1 LWTTQE
7 QRKNNNKNGRNIM
20 DNKKVTRDEVKKL
33 TAPMRNKV
41 KITTVKVGSSGPTT
55 FSTSMISSAA
65 KTNFTPGRI
74 STRDNRFVNNKDYG
88 FIGGKGQ

>member
-1 LWTTQE
+1 
-7 QRKNNNKNGRNIM
+7 M

-33 TAPMRNKV
+33 TTPVKKKV
-41 KITTVKVGSSGPTT
+41 KITVTKVGSSKPTT
-55 FSTSMISSAA
+55 FTPSMSSSGIN
-65 KTNFTPGRI
+65 TNFTPGRL